1 MPDRIGPKRV
11 RSLQLGDFSY
21 ADQRLLRAAFHGF
34 IPMVLVGGLEAKH
47 PHVIS
52 LGHPDGIAEPKKVP
66 AGSRYYALTRVKG
79 VDEPENARA
88 PAGGRSSGR

>member
-11 RSLQLGDFSY
+11 RSLQIGDFSS

-34 IPMVLVGGLEAKH
+34 IPMVLVGGLEATH

-52 LGHPDGIAEPKKVP
+52 VGYPDGIADPKNIP
-66 AGSRYYALTRVKG
+66 DGSRYYSMTRIKG
-79 VDEPENARA
+79 VGDPEEARA
-88 PAGGRSSGR
+88 TLGGRSSGK